1 MLFVCTFSIIQWV
14 IVLCWRASGWLVD
27 VYNYIFMHIF
37 RTSGIQCVY
46 GGAIGGV
53 VGVLIIVMIISGIIL
68 FRRKKSNI
76 YTHLVGRMGANKVY
90 TIWRM
95 MISAYPSHILVVIA
109 YQIAMRKRVFQISE
123 HYTQDNLRYYI
134 KKFEYTKKDR
144 LFNGQKKDKNR
155 YNK

>member
-1 MLFVCTFSIIQWV
+1 
-14 IVLCWRASGWLVD
+14 
-27 VYNYIFMHIF
+27 
-37 RTSGIQCVY
+37 
-46 GGAIGGV
+46 
-53 VGVLIIVMIISGIIL
+53 
-68 FRRKKSNI
+68 
-76 YTHLVGRMGANKVY
+76 VGRMGANKVY